1 MMAALILGLVLFL
14 GAHSVRIFIPGVRT
28 ALLEKLG
35 EMTWKGLFSVVSLA
49 GLALIVWGYGQAR
62 MAPVWLW
69 VSPTWTYHLAAL
81 LMLLA
86 FVLLAAAYIPGN
98 RIKARMGH
106 PMLLATKVWALAHL
120 IANGTLADLLLF
132 GGFLVWAIAD
142 FAVSRRRDRA
152 EGVTYPALG
161 IGRDLAVLVVGLVG
175 YGVFAFW
182 LHGLLIGVRPF
193 G

>member
-1 MMAALILGLVLFL
+1 MAALILGLVLFL
-14 GAHSVRIFIPGVRT
+14 GAHSVRIFLPQARLSLI
-28 ALLEKLG
+28 EKLG
-35 EMTWKGLFSVVSLA
+35 EMTWKGLFSLVSLA
-49 GLALIVWGYGQAR
+49 GLVLIIWGYGQAR
-62 MAPVWLW
+62 LAPVWLW
-69 VSPTWTYHLAAL
+69 ISPMWTYHLAAL
-81 LMLLA
+81 LMLIA

-98 RIKARMGH
+98 RIKASMGH

-161 IGRDLAVLVVGLVG
+161 ISRDLAVLVVGLVG
-175 YGVFAFW
+175 YVVFAFW
-182 LHGLLIGVRPF
+182 LHGLLIGVRPL

>member
-1 MMAALILGLVLFL
+1 MTALILGLVLFL
-14 GAHSVRIFIPGVRT
+14 GAHSVRIFLPQLRLSLIDTVGEIP
-28 ALLEKLG
+28 
-35 EMTWKGLFSVVSLA
+35 WKALFSLASLA
-49 GLALIVWGYGQAR
+49 GLALIVWGYSQAR
-62 MAPVWLW
+62 LTPVWLW
-69 VSPTWTYHLAAL
+69 FSPMWTYHLTAL

-120 IANGTLADLLLF
+120 MANGTLADLLLF
-132 GGFLVWAIAD
+132 GSFLIWAITD

-152 EGVTYPALG
+152 TGVTYPALG
-161 IGRDLAVLVVGLVG
+161 SGRDLAVLIVGVVG

-182 LHGLLIGVRPF
+182 LHGLLIGVRPL

>member
-1 MMAALILGLVLFL
+1 MVALILGLVLFL

-69 VSPTWTYHLAAL
+69 ISPVWTYHLAAL
-81 LMLLA
+81 LMLFA

-98 RIKARMGH
+98 RIKARLGH

-132 GGFLVWAIAD
+132 GSFLVWAIAD

-161 IGRDLAVLVVGLVG
+161 IGRDLAVLAVGLVG
-175 YGVFAFW
+175 YVVFAFW
-182 LHGLLIGVRPF
+182 LHGLLIGVNPL

>member
-1 MMAALILGLVLFL
+1 MAALILGLVLFL

-35 EMTWKGLFSVVSLA
+35 EGTWKGLFSVVSLA
-49 GLALIVWGYGQAR
+49 GFALIVWGYGQAR
-62 MAPVWLW
+62 LAPVWLW
-69 VSPTWTYHLAAL
+69 ISPIWSYHLAAL

-98 RIKARMGH
+98 RIKARLGH

-120 IANGTLADLLLF
+120 IANGTLADVLLF

-161 IGRDLAVLVVGLVG
+161 IGRDMAVLVAGLVG
-175 YGVFAFW
+175 YVVFAFW
-182 LHGLLIGVRPF
+182 LHGLLIGVRPL

>member
-1 MMAALILGLVLFL
+1 MAALILGLLLFL

-28 ALLEKLG
+28 ALIEKLG

-69 VSPTWTYHLAAL
+69 ISPQWTYHLAAL

-120 IANGTLADLLLF
+120 FANGTLADLLLF
-132 GGFLVWAIAD
+132 GSFLVWAIAD

-161 IGRDLAVLVVGLVG
+161 LSRDLTVLVVGLVG

>member
-1 MMAALILGLVLFL
+1 MAALILGLVLFL

-35 EMTWKGLFSVVSLA
+35 EMTWKGLFSVVSLV

-69 VSPTWTYHLAAL
+69 VSPIWTYHLAAL

-98 RIKARMGH
+98 RIKAKMGH

-120 IANGTLADLLLF
+120 LANGTLADLLLF
-132 GGFLVWAIAD
+132 GSFLVWAIAD

-161 IGRDLAVLVVGLVG
+161 VSRDLAVLVVGLVG

-182 LHGLLIGVRPF
+182 LHGLLIGVNPL

>member
-1 MMAALILGLVLFL
+1 MAALILGLVLFL

-49 GLALIVWGYGQAR
+49 GFALIVWGYGQAR

-69 VSPTWTYHLAAL
+69 VSPIWTYHLAAL

-98 RIKARMGH
+98 RIKAKMGH

-120 IANGTLADLLLF
+120 LANGTLADLLLF
-132 GGFLVWAIAD
+132 GSFLVWAIAD

-161 IGRDLAVLVVGLVG
+161 VSRDLAVLVVGLVG

-182 LHGLLIGVRPF
+182 LHGLLIGVNPL